1 MGDDLKFIDFHQ
13 LQIEN
18 KKFVKDIDEKNK
30 QLVQLKLQSGTTIQ
44 TLNKL
49 KKELLEEQ
57 QKLQDFDKESKVKSE
72 SLVKQQLNIVKSTSA
87 VAKITQKVKKLNTLK
102 ATQGKDVE
110 NAKEFVKK
118 KNDNLFL
125 LKNLKDVERQIE
137 IAELEA
143 KKARKILKQF
153 GDTNWMNQ
161 QQM

>member
-57 QKLQDFDKESKVKSE
+57 QKLQEYDKESKVKSE

>member
-1 MGDDLKFIDFHQ
+1 
-13 LQIEN
+13 
-18 KKFVKDIDEKNK
+18 
-30 QLVQLKLQSGTTIQ
+30 
-44 TLNKL
+44 
-49 KKELLEEQ
+49 
-57 QKLQDFDKESKVKSE
+57 
-72 SLVKQQLNIVKSTSA
+72 
-87 VAKITQKVKKLNTLK
+87 
-102 ATQGKDVE
+102 VE